1 MLRIGSLEIANRVI
15 AAPMAG
21 ITDRAFRVIAREF
34 GCGLVFSEMISD
46 KGLVYGQART
56 LRMIEAGEEA
66 RPYGVQI
73 FGSQPDSMAQAAQLV
88 EKSGADLIDI
98 NLGCPTPKIVKNGE
112 GAALLL
118 DLPRCRAII
127 QAVAQAARIPVT
139 VKMRRGWEDG
149 SLTCLELAVIAQE
162 AGAKALTL
170 HPRSRTQFFSGKA
183 DWNLIAQVKQR
194 VSIPVV
200 GNGDIW
206 TASDALHML
215 ESTGCDAVM
224 IGRGALGNPFLY
236 REAVSLVEH
245 GITLPQPT
253 LEERLQVARRHLHLV
268 CSLKEDYTGVREM
281 RKHIAW
287 YIKGL
292 PGAAKMREEVNRAT
306 SKIEIETILDRCIR
320 NGPVDIS

>member
-21 ITDRAFRVIAREF
+21 LTDQAFRVIAREF
-34 GCGLVFSEMISD
+34 GCGMVFSEMISD

-56 LRMIEAGEEA
+56 LRMIDAGDEA
-66 RPYGVQI
+66 RPFGVQI
-73 FGSQPDSMAQAAQLV
+73 FGSQPDTMAQAAQLV
-88 EKSGADLIDI
+88 EKAGADLIDI
-98 NLGCPTPKIVKNGE
+98 NMGCPTPKIVKNGE

-118 DLPRCRAII
+118 DLPRCRDII
-127 QAVAQAARIPVT
+127 QAIAKAVSIPIT
-139 VKMRRGWEDG
+139 IKMRRGWEDG
-149 SLTCLELAVIAQE
+149 SLTCLELAVIAEE
-162 AGAKALTL
+162 AGAQALTL

-183 DWNLIAQVKQR
+183 DWDLIRQIKQR
-194 VSIPVV
+194 VNIPVI

-206 TASDALHML
+206 TANDAQHML

-224 IGRGALGNPFLY
+224 IGRGALGNPSLY
-236 REAVSLVEH
+236 RESVSLVEH
-245 GITLPQPT
+245 GIALPPATLQ
-253 LEERLQVARRHLHLV
+253 ERLQVARKHLHLV
-268 CSLKEDYTGVREM
+268 CSLKQDYTGVREM

-306 SKIEIETILDRCIR
+306 SKDEIDGLLEKCLIY
-320 NGPVDIS
+320 